1 MITDKKQTKTRLF
14 IEKYGD
20 MMVYLVLLVLLG
32 AVFLVLFFPL
42 LSLEKLRENF
52 LFFKEMKI
60 LVRYFF
66 SLTFIFILFSL
77 TLALLMN
84 EIRKIFGI
92 LTKTEKELEKQKKEN
107 EILQEKIRKLKNT
120 F

>member
-52 LFFKEMKI
+52 LFFKEI
-60 LVRYFF
+60 
-66 SLTFIFILFSL
+66 
-77 TLALLMN
+77 
-84 EIRKIFGI
+84 
-92 LTKTEKELEKQKKEN
+92 QKKEN

>member
-77 TLALLMN
+77 
-84 EIRKIFGI
+84 GI
-92 LTKTEKELEKQKKEN
+92 QL
-107 EILQEKIRKLKNT
+107 LQETSFRV

>member
-1 MITDKKQTKTRLF
+1 M
-14 IEKYGD
+14 
-20 MMVYLVLLVLLG
+20 
-32 AVFLVLFFPL
+32 
-42 LSLEKLRENF
+42 
-52 LFFKEMKI
+52 
-60 LVRYFF
+60 
-66 SLTFIFILFSL
+66 

>member
-1 MITDKKQTKTRLF
+1 MITDKKQTKTRIFL
-14 IEKYGD
+14 EKYGV
-20 MMVYLVLLVLLG
+20 MIVYLVLLVLLG
-32 AVFLVLFFPL
+32 AVFLILFSPL

-66 SLTFIFILFSL
+66 SLTSIFILFSL

-92 LTKTEKELEKQKKEN
+92 LTKTEKELEKLKKEN